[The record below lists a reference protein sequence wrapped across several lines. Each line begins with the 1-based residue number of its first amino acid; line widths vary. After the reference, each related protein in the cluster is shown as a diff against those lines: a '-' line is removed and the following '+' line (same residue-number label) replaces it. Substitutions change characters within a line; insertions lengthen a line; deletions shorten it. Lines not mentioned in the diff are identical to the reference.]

1 MSTPLPPRIN
11 SVLFLL
17 IAFGILSCAFA
28 LSIWLSPPP
37 GSPPDIERAQEDF
50 TTRYSAAAVNEIS
63 ITDDHALARTFAFD
77 YRNKMSGQMG
87 RLSVRYTKHGDGKWE
102 LQADLPARLP

>member
-1 MSTPLPPRIN
+1 MSTTLPPRIN

-50 TTRYSAAAVNEIS
+50 TSRYSAAAVNEIS
-63 ITDDHALARTFAFD
+63 FRDEHALARTFAFD
-77 YRNKMSGQMG
+77 YRNKASGQMG
-87 RLSVRYTKHGDGKWE
+87 RLSVRYTRRGDGTWE
-102 LQADLPARLP
+102 MQPDLPAQLP